1 MATSGS
7 IDWTTS
13 RDEIINAAYRL
24 VVSDEDF
31 TPTTNQ
37 TNNAALLLNGIVKSY
52 NASLGMPLWGL
63 NYGFILPFTTSY
75 GTSTVSGHVTSSY
88 STTTLTAD
96 SPTSDTTLTVS
107 SITGFTNGDSIGVEL
122 DNGDMHWTT
131 INGVPSGSVITLTTG
146 VPSTAT
152 TGNYVYAYTTR
163 LSRPLRVLQAYTVIN
178 SVTTSSSDI
187 PVRIVTTEEFLTLSN
202 KTTEQYPLYLNYEP
216 LLGNGTFKIW
226 PRFSNGDRVVVIR
239 YHRALED
246 FDATGDTP
254 DFPQEWN
261 LPLIYELAVAL
272 APTYNVEVTK
282 LSTLRK
288 ERDKWVSEVSEND
301 YEEGSIYFQPGYSST
316 GT

>member
-7 IDWTTS
+7 VDWTVT
-13 RDEIINAAYRL
+13 RDEIIKAAYRL

-52 NASLGMPLWGL
+52 NASLGMPLWAL
-63 NYGFILPFTTSY
+63 NYAFILPVS
-75 GTSTVSGHVTSSY
+75 GTYAATIGSGHVTASY
-88 STTTLTAD
+88 TRTTLSAD
-96 SPTSDTTLTVS
+96 SAANDTTIDVTSASGIS
-107 SITGFTNGDSIGVEL
+107 STYYIGVEL
-122 DNGDMHWTT
+122 DDGDMHWTT
-131 INGVPSGSVITLTTG
+131 VNGAPSGTTVTLTAG
-146 VPSTAT
+146 VASAASS
-152 TGNYVYAYTTR
+152 GNNVYCYQTK
-163 LSRPLRVLQAYTVIN
+163 LNRPLRIVQAYSIVGD
-178 SVTTSSSDI
+178 VLSSTSDI
-187 PVRIVTTEEFLTLSN
+187 PVTMVTTEEYLKLSN
-202 KTTEQYPLYLNYEP
+202 KSQEMYPLYLNYEP
-216 LLGNGTFKIW
+216 LLAGTVKFW
-226 PRFSNGDRVVVIR
+226 PRFSNGERVVVIR

>member
-7 IDWTTS
+7 VDWTVT
-13 RDEIINAAYRL
+13 RDEIIKAAYRL

-52 NASLGMPLWGL
+52 NASLGMPLWAL
-63 NYGFILPFTTSY
+63 NYAFILPVS
-75 GTSTVSGHVTSSY
+75 GTYAATIGSGHVTASY
-88 STTTLTAD
+88 TRTTLSAD
-96 SPTSDTTLTVS
+96 SAANDTTIDVTSASGIS
-107 SITGFTNGDSIGVEL
+107 STYYIGVEL
-122 DNGDMHWTT
+122 DDGDMHWTT
-131 INGVPSGSVITLTTG
+131 VNGAPSGTTVTLTAG
-146 VPSTAT
+146 VASAASS
-152 TGNYVYAYTTR
+152 GNNVYCYQTK
-163 LSRPLRVLQAYTVIN
+163 LNRPLRIVQAYSIVGD
-178 SVTTSSSDI
+178 VLSSTSDI
-187 PVRIVTTEEFLTLSN
+187 PVTMVTTEEYLKLSN
-202 KTTEQYPLYLNYEP
+202 KSQEMYPLYLNYEP
-216 LLGNGTFKIW
+216 LLAGTVKFW
-226 PRFSNGDRVVVIR
+226 PRFSNGERVVVIR

-301 YEEGSIYFQPGYSST
+301 YEEGSIYFQPSYSPT

>member
-13 RDEIINAAYRL
+13 RDEIIKAAYRL

-31 TPTTNQ
+31 SPSTNQ
-37 TNNAALLLNGIVKSY
+37 TNNAALLLNGIVKSWT
-52 NASLGMPLWGL
+52 ASLGIPLWALG
-63 NYGFILPFTTSY
+63 YGFILPVS
-75 GTSTVSGHVTSSY
+75 GTYFATMGSGHVTTSY
-88 STTTLTAD
+88 VNTTLSAD
-96 SPTSDTTLTVS
+96 SATNDTTIDVTTV
-107 SITGFTNGDSIGVEL
+107 TGISNTYYIGVEL

-131 INGVPSGSVITLTTG
+131 VNGAPVGNVVTLTTG
-146 VPSTAT
+146 VASAASS
-152 TGNYVYAYTTR
+152 GNNVYCYQTKMG
-163 LSRPLRVLQAYTVIN
+163 RPLRITQAYTIQGTT
-178 SVTTSSSDI
+178 TTSQSDI
-187 PVRIVTTEEFLTLSN
+187 PVELITGEEYLKLSN
-202 KTTEQYPLYLNYEP
+202 KSSEGYPLYLNYEP
-216 LLGNGTFKIW
+216 TMTGTVRFW
-226 PRFSNGDRVVVIR
+226 PRFSNGERVIVIR
-239 YHRALED
+239 YHRTLED

-301 YEEGSIYFQPGYSST
+301 YEEGSIYFQPGYSPT

>member
-7 IDWTTS
+7 VDWTVT
-13 RDEIINAAYRL
+13 RDEIIKAAYRL

-52 NASLGMPLWGL
+52 NASLGMPLWAL
-63 NYGFILPFTTSY
+63 NYAFILPVS
-75 GTSTVSGHVTSSY
+75 GTYAATIGSGHVTASY
-88 STTTLTAD
+88 TRTTLSAD
-96 SPTSDTTLTVS
+96 SAANDTKIDVTSASGIS
-107 SITGFTNGDSIGVEL
+107 STYYIGVEL
-122 DNGDMHWTT
+122 DDGDMHWTT
-131 INGVPSGSVITLTTG
+131 VNGAPSGTTVTLTAG
-146 VPSTAT
+146 VASAASS
-152 TGNYVYAYTTR
+152 GNNVYCYQTK
-163 LSRPLRVLQAYTVIN
+163 LNRPLRIVQAYSIVGD
-178 SVTTSSSDI
+178 VLSSTSDI
-187 PVRIVTTEEFLTLSN
+187 PVTMVTTEEYLKLSN
-202 KTTEQYPLYLNYEP
+202 KSQEMYPLYLNYEP
-216 LLGNGTFKIW
+216 LLTGTAKFW
-226 PRFSNGDRVVVIR
+226 PRFSNGERVVVIR

-301 YEEGSIYFQPGYSST
+301 YEEGSIYFQPSYSPT

>member
-7 IDWTTS
+7 VDWTVT
-13 RDEIINAAYRL
+13 RDEIIKAAYRL

-52 NASLGMPLWGL
+52 NASLGMPLWAL
-63 NYGFILPFTTSY
+63 NYAFILPVS
-75 GTSTVSGHVTSSY
+75 GTYAATIGSGHVTASY
-88 STTTLTAD
+88 TRTTLSAD
-96 SPTSDTTLTVS
+96 SAANDTKIDVTSASGIS
-107 SITGFTNGDSIGVEL
+107 STYYIGVEL
-122 DNGDMHWTT
+122 DDGDMHWTT
-131 INGVPSGSVITLTTG
+131 VDGAPSGTTVTLTAG
-146 VPSTAT
+146 VASAASS
-152 TGNYVYAYTTR
+152 GNNVYCYQTK
-163 LSRPLRVLQAYTVIN
+163 LNRPLRIVQAYSIVGD
-178 SVTTSSSDI
+178 VLSSTSDI
-187 PVRIVTTEEFLTLSN
+187 PVTMVTTEEYLKLSN
-202 KTTEQYPLYLNYEP
+202 KSQEMYPLYLNYEP
-216 LLGNGTFKIW
+216 LLTGTVKFW
-226 PRFSNGDRVVVIR
+226 PRFSNGERVVVIR

-301 YEEGSIYFQPGYSST
+301 YEEGSIYFQPSYSPT

>member
-7 IDWTTS
+7 VDWTVT
-13 RDEIINAAYRL
+13 RDEIIKAAYRL

-52 NASLGMPLWGL
+52 NASLGMPLWAL
-63 NYGFILPFTTSY
+63 NYAFILPVS
-75 GTSTVSGHVTSSY
+75 GTYAATIGSGHVTASY
-88 STTTLTAD
+88 TRTTLSAD
-96 SPTSDTTLTVS
+96 SAANDTTIDVTSASGIS
-107 SITGFTNGDSIGVEL
+107 STYYIGVEL
-122 DNGDMHWTT
+122 DDGDMHWTT
-131 INGVPSGSVITLTTG
+131 VNGAPSGTTVTLTAG
-146 VPSTAT
+146 VASAASS
-152 TGNYVYAYTTR
+152 GNNVYCYQTK
-163 LSRPLRVLQAYTVIN
+163 LNRPLRIVQAYSIVGD
-178 SVTTSSSDI
+178 VLSSTSDI
-187 PVRIVTTEEFLTLSN
+187 PVTMVTTEEYLKLSN
-202 KTTEQYPLYLNYEP
+202 KSQEMYPLYLNYEP
-216 LLGNGTFKIW
+216 LLTGTVKFW
-226 PRFSNGDRVVVIR
+226 PRFSNGERVVVIR

-301 YEEGSIYFQPGYSST
+301 YEEGSIHFQPSYSPT

>member
-7 IDWTTS
+7 VDWTVT
-13 RDEIINAAYRL
+13 RDEIIKAAYRL

-52 NASLGMPLWGL
+52 NASLGMPLWAL
-63 NYGFILPFTTSY
+63 NYAFILTVS
-75 GTSTVSGHVTSSY
+75 GTYAATIGSGHVTASY
-88 STTTLTAD
+88 TRTTLSAD
-96 SPTSDTTLTVS
+96 SAANDTKIDVTSASGIS
-107 SITGFTNGDSIGVEL
+107 STYYIGVEL
-122 DNGDMHWTT
+122 DDGDMHWTT
-131 INGVPSGSVITLTTG
+131 VDGAPSGTTVTLTAG
-146 VPSTAT
+146 VASAASS
-152 TGNYVYAYTTR
+152 GNNVYCYQTK
-163 LSRPLRVLQAYTVIN
+163 LNRPLRIVQAYSIVGD
-178 SVTTSSSDI
+178 VLSSTSDI
-187 PVRIVTTEEFLTLSN
+187 PVTMVTTEEYLKLSN
-202 KTTEQYPLYLNYEP
+202 KSQEMYPLYLNYEP
-216 LLGNGTFKIW
+216 LLTGTVKFW
-226 PRFSNGDRVVVIR
+226 PRFSNGERVVVIR

-301 YEEGSIYFQPGYSST
+301 YEEGSIYFQPGYSPT

>member
-7 IDWTTS
+7 VDWTVT
-13 RDEIINAAYRL
+13 RDEIIKAAYRL

-52 NASLGMPLWGL
+52 NASLGMPLWAL
-63 NYGFILPFTTSY
+63 NYAFILPVS
-75 GTSTVSGHVTSSY
+75 GTYAATIGSGHVTASY
-88 STTTLTAD
+88 TRTTLSAD
-96 SPTSDTTLTVS
+96 SAANDTTIDVTSASGIS
-107 SITGFTNGDSIGVEL
+107 STYYIGVEL
-122 DNGDMHWTT
+122 DDGDMHWTT
-131 INGVPSGSVITLTTG
+131 VDGAPSGTIVTLTAG
-146 VPSTAT
+146 VASAASS
-152 TGNYVYAYTTR
+152 GNNVYCYQTK
-163 LSRPLRVLQAYTVIN
+163 LNRPLRIVQAYSIVGD
-178 SVTTSSSDI
+178 VLSSTSDI
-187 PVRIVTTEEFLTLSN
+187 PVTMVTTEEYLKLSN
-202 KTTEQYPLYLNYEP
+202 KSQEMYPLYLNYEP
-216 LLGNGTFKIW
+216 LLAGTVKFW
-226 PRFSNGDRVVVIR
+226 PRFSNGERVVVIR

>member
-7 IDWTTS
+7 VDWTVT
-13 RDEIINAAYRL
+13 RDEIIKAAYRL

-52 NASLGMPLWGL
+52 NASLGMPLWAL
-63 NYGFILPFTTSY
+63 NYAFILPVS
-75 GTSTVSGHVTSSY
+75 GTYAATIGSGHVTASY
-88 STTTLTAD
+88 TRTTLSAD
-96 SPTSDTTLTVS
+96 SAANDTTIDVTSASGIS
-107 SITGFTNGDSIGVEL
+107 STYYIGVEL
-122 DNGDMHWTT
+122 DDGDMHWTT
-131 INGVPSGSVITLTTG
+131 VNGAPSGTTVTLTAG
-146 VPSTAT
+146 VASAASS
-152 TGNYVYAYTTR
+152 GNNVYCYQTK
-163 LSRPLRVLQAYTVIN
+163 LNRPLRIVQAYSIVGD
-178 SVTTSSSDI
+178 VLSSTSDI
-187 PVRIVTTEEFLTLSN
+187 PVTMVTTEEYLKLSN
-202 KTTEQYPLYLNYEP
+202 KSQEMYPLYLNYEP
-216 LLGNGTFKIW
+216 LLTGTVKFW
-226 PRFSNGDRVVVIR
+226 PRFSNGERVVVIR

-301 YEEGSIYFQPGYSST
+301 YEEGSIYFQPSYSPT

>member
-7 IDWTTS
+7 VDWTVT
-13 RDEIINAAYRL
+13 RDEIIKAAYRL

-52 NASLGMPLWGL
+52 NASLGMPLWAL
-63 NYGFILPFTTSY
+63 NYAFILPVS
-75 GTSTVSGHVTSSY
+75 GTYAATIGSGHVTASY
-88 STTTLTAD
+88 TRTTLSAD
-96 SPTSDTTLTVS
+96 SAANDTKIDVTSASGIS
-107 SITGFTNGDSIGVEL
+107 STYYIGVEL
-122 DNGDMHWTT
+122 DDGDMHWTT
-131 INGVPSGSVITLTTG
+131 VDGAPSGTTVTLTAG
-146 VPSTAT
+146 VASAASS
-152 TGNYVYAYTTR
+152 GNNVYCYQTK
-163 LSRPLRVLQAYTVIN
+163 LNRPLRIVQAYSIVGD
-178 SVTTSSSDI
+178 VLSSTSDI
-187 PVRIVTTEEFLTLSN
+187 PVTMVTTEEYLKLSN
-202 KTTEQYPLYLNYEP
+202 KSQEMYPLYLNYEP
-216 LLGNGTFKIW
+216 LLAGTVKFW
-226 PRFSNGDRVVVIR
+226 PRFSNGERVVVIR

-301 YEEGSIYFQPGYSST
+301 YEEGSIYFQPSYSPT

>member
-7 IDWTTS
+7 VDWTVT
-13 RDEIINAAYRL
+13 RDEIIKAAYRL

-52 NASLGMPLWGL
+52 NASLGMPLWAL
-63 NYGFILPFTTSY
+63 NYAFILPVS
-75 GTSTVSGHVTSSY
+75 GTYAATIGSGHVTASY
-88 STTTLTAD
+88 TRTTLSAD
-96 SPTSDTTLTVS
+96 SAANDTTIDVTSASGIS
-107 SITGFTNGDSIGVEL
+107 STYYIGVEL
-122 DNGDMHWTT
+122 DDGDMHWTT
-131 INGVPSGSVITLTTG
+131 VDGAPSGTTVTLTAG
-146 VPSTAT
+146 VASAASS
-152 TGNYVYAYTTR
+152 GNNVYCYQTK
-163 LSRPLRVLQAYTVIN
+163 LNRPLRIVQAYSIVGD
-178 SVTTSSSDI
+178 VLSSTSDI
-187 PVRIVTTEEFLTLSN
+187 PVTMVTTEEYLKLSN
-202 KTTEQYPLYLNYEP
+202 KSQEMYPLYLNYEP
-216 LLGNGTFKIW
+216 LLTGTVKFW
-226 PRFSNGDRVVVIR
+226 PRFSNGERVVVIR

-301 YEEGSIYFQPGYSST
+301 YEEGSIYFQPSYSPT